1 MAMKPDW
8 RPMSFTKPR
17 PWYALLA
24 STFAA
29 SSARCASST
38 AVSNPKQRST
48 RRMSLSMDF
57 GTPMTAH
64 VTPCAS
70 HSCAIA
76 CAAALPPLPPIT
88 NTMLRPHK
96 SIRFTISVMLA
107 PPREVPSMV
116 PPLRWI
122 PLTSLVVRVMGL
134 SERSHAV
141 VVQRV
146 HDVLHHVVEAGA
158 KAAARHDGR
167 HHLLR
172 AVRTK
177 RTSRLVRLELH
188 RVQPDPVVV
197 AHKSSAH
204 VVVINKWAIARNEG
218 VSDVRHVQDVIKELL
233 VSGADAARAVR
244 S

>member
-1 MAMKPDW
+1 MYVGSMYLMSASPLKNFLNSLRSTMPMSVSTGLPDASVSVTASDCPAPSATHTTQWPCCWKTLLTNWHSFSMLNGISGMRHTSTTPLAMDACMAMKPDW

-134 SERSHAV
+134 SERS
-141 VVQRV
+141 
-146 HDVLHHVVEAGA
+146 
-158 KAAARHDGR
+158 
-167 HHLLR
+167 
-172 AVRTK
+172 
-177 RTSRLVRLELH
+177 
-188 RVQPDPVVV
+188 
-197 AHKSSAH
+197 
-204 VVVINKWAIARNEG
+204 
-218 VSDVRHVQDVIKELL
+218 
-233 VSGADAARAVR
+233 
-244 S
+244 